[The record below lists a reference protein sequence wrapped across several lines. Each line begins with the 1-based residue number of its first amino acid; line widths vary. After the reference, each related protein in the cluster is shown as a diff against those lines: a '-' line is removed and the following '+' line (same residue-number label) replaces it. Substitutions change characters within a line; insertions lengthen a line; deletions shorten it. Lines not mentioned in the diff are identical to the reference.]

1 MGESQQ
7 PRRPASS
14 SKAELAFLRDCLHR
28 AAESGRVQRGVL
40 RLGNLAIA
48 FIADKPA
55 YLEALRFLLDDVKE
69 NWKWP

>member
-1 MGESQQ
+1 M
-7 PRRPASS
+7 
-14 SKAELAFLRDCLHR
+14 
-28 AAESGRVQRGVL
+28 QRGVL

-69 NWKWP
+69 NWNGRKD